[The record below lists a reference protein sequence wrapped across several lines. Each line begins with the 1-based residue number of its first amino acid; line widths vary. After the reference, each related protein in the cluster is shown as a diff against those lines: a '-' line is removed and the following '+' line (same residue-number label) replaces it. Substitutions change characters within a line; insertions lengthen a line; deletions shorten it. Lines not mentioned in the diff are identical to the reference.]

1 MEESWRLSSLF
12 EVEHKKIK
20 LNQWTKRRTRIAY
33 VALFAIVLPLCFY
46 FGFQPVSSVEA
57 SNYPILNI
65 PTIGL
70 STPVLKLTIQ
80 DRQLIAPDDIAGS
93 YSQAENKLFII
104 GHSSTVFQKLD
115 MLKIYDQ
122 FTYESKTYQVTNLA
136 ILEKANIDMREILA
150 PADQETIVIMTC
162 AGTPLANQDA
172 THRLIVTA
180 TAIN

>member
-1 MEESWRLSSLF
+1 
-12 EVEHKKIK
+12 
-20 LNQWTKRRTRIAY
+20 
-33 VALFAIVLPLCFY
+33 
-46 FGFQPVSSVEA
+46 
-57 SNYPILNI
+57 
-65 PTIGL
+65 
-70 STPVLKLTIQ
+70 
-80 DRQLIAPDDIAGS
+80 
-93 YSQAENKLFII
+93 
-104 GHSSTVFQKLD
+104 